1 MVQTVRVEQV
11 YLHMTI
17 RQLIT
22 SSQGSRR
29 GRDFIVVGF
38 ITTYAITESVPI
50 TTNVVS
56 SNRTQ
61 ARCTR
66 YNIM

>member
-1 MVQTVRVEQV
+1 MRVEPV

-22 SSQGSRR
+22 SSQGIHR
-29 GRDFIVVGF
+29 GRDRIVVGYK
-38 ITTYAITESVPI
+38 TTYAITESVPI

-61 ARCTR
+61 ARSTR

>member
-11 YLHMTI
+11 YIYMTI

-29 GRDFIVVGF
+29 GRDRIVVGF
-38 ITTYAITESVPI
+38 ITTYAITESVSI
-50 TTNVVS
+50 TTNVVI
-56 SNRTQ
+56 SNRIQ